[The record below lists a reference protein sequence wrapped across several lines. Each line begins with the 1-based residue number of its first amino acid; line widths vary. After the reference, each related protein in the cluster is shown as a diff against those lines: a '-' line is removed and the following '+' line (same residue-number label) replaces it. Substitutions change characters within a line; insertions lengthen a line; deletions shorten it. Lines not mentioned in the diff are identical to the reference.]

1 MANIFR
7 QYSGIANIEKELI
20 YDNLAGN
27 AKGQVTL
34 ASADTLSKY
43 THVELVY
50 TYDLNQRKDY
60 SMILN
65 VEEIKKMTTP
75 YPYANIRLYCSIN
88 ANYVDSINANYVD
101 YVWRKLFYSNGLI
114 LSATTGDGMPVSG
127 YLVPIALYGMNLK
140 V

>member
-7 QYSGIANIEKELI
+7 QYSGIAKLEKELI

-88 ANYVDSINANYVD
+88 ASYID

-114 LSATTGDGMPVSG
+114 LSATTGDGMPVSS